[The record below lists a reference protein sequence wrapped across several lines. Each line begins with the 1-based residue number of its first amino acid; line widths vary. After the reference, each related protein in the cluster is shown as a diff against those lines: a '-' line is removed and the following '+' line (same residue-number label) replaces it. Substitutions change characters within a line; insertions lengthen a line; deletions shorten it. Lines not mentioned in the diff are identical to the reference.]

1 MPLLPLVQFDDL
13 LGVDGEA
20 LVRIHHH
27 AEEAGVSL
35 EGKKAFIRQI
45 FQLSSGRNLFSSKLG
60 LYKRGS
66 RKKGTSARTQGL
78 FVSMEADDKEAL
90 PPPILYNTFRRH

>member
-1 MPLLPLVQFDDL
+1 MPLLPLVQLDDL

-20 LVRIHHH
+20 LVRVHHH

-35 EGKKAFIRQI
+35 EGKKAFIKQI

-60 LYKRGS
+60 
-66 RKKGTSARTQGL
+66 
-78 FVSMEADDKEAL
+78 AL
-90 PPPILYNTFRRH
+90 